1 MKKIVMVPVIIVL
14 CLCIAFI
21 VYMFIGTMP
30 KDTGNKNVE
39 SVESVES
46 TKTVE
51 SESATEES
59 ASSESSGTGSVS
71 TKALMGYKIELKGEE
86 NMTVALNS
94 EFVDP
99 GATATDADGNDV
111 SDKVRTFG
119 NVKTSEAGIYRI
131 YYFAGGA
138 IAVRTVTVS

>member
-1 MKKIVMVPVIIVL
+1 MKKNVMLPIIILL

-30 KDTGNKNVE
+30 KQPENKA
-39 SVESVES
+39 VES
-46 TKTVE
+46 TKVVE
-51 SESATEES
+51 SESVEES
-59 ASSESSGTGSVS
+59 IESEESSNESTEANKVS
-71 TKALMGYKIELKGEE
+71 TKALMGYKITLKGEE

-111 SDKVRTFG
+111 SDKIRTFG
-119 NVKTSEAGIYRI
+119 NVKTSEAGTYRI

-138 IAVRTVTVS
+138 IAVRTITVS

>member
-1 MKKIVMVPVIIVL
+1 MKKKVMIPVIIVL

-21 VYMFIGTMP
+21 IYMLIGTMP
-30 KDTGNKNVE
+30 KVNDNKAVESTKAVESESVEE
-39 SVESVES
+39 SVESEES
-46 TKTVE
+46 TNE
-51 SESATEES
+51 STE
-59 ASSESSGTGSVS
+59 ASKVS
-71 TKALMGYKIELKGEE
+71 TKALMGYKITLKGEE

-138 IAVRTVTVS
+138 IAVRTVTVQ

>member
-1 MKKIVMVPVIIVL
+1 MKKKVMIPVIVVL

-21 VYMFIGTMP
+21 IYMFVGTMP
-30 KDTGNKNVE
+30 KATENTSNE
-39 SVESVES
+39 SAKQTESI
-46 TKTVE
+46 E
-51 SESATEES
+51 SESQTEES
-59 ASSESSGTGSVS
+59 AVSESTEAANVS
-71 TKALMGYKIELKGEE
+71 TKALMGYKITLNGEE

-94 EFVDP
+94 EFTDP

-111 SDKVRTFG
+111 SDKIKTFG
-119 NVKTSEAGIYRI
+119 SVKTNEAGTYRI

>member
-1 MKKIVMVPVIIVL
+1 MKKNVMLPIIIVL
-14 CLCIAFI
+14 CLCIGFI
-21 VYMFIGTMP
+21 IYMFVGTMP
-30 KDTGNKNVE
+30 KVTDNKT
-39 SVESVES
+39 VES
-46 TKTVE
+46 TKAVE
-51 SESATEES
+51 SESVEES
-59 ASSESSGTGSVS
+59 IESEESTNESTEASKVS
-71 TKALMGYKIELKGEE
+71 TKALMGYKITLKGEE

-138 IAVRTVTVS
+138 IAVRTVTVQ

>member
-1 MKKIVMVPVIIVL
+1 MKKKVMIPVIIVL
-14 CLCIAFI
+14 CLCVAFI
-21 VYMFIGTMP
+21 IYMFIGTMP
-30 KDTGNKNVE
+30 KDTGNK
-39 SVESVES
+39 SVES
-46 TKTVE
+46 TQAVE
-51 SESATEES
+51 SESVEES
-59 ASSESSGTGSVS
+59 IESEESTNESTEASKVS
-71 TKALMGYKIELKGEE
+71 TKALMGYKITLKGEE

-138 IAVRTVTVS
+138 IAVRTVTVQ

>member
-1 MKKIVMVPVIIVL
+1 MKKKVMIPVIIVL

-21 VYMFIGTMP
+21 IYMLIGTMP
-30 KDTGNKNVE
+30 KVNDNKA
-39 SVESVES
+39 VES

-51 SESATEES
+51 SESVEES
-59 ASSESSGTGSVS
+59 VESEEITNESTEASKVS
-71 TKALMGYKIELKGEE
+71 TKALMGYKITLKGEE

-138 IAVRTVTVS
+138 IAVRTVTVQ